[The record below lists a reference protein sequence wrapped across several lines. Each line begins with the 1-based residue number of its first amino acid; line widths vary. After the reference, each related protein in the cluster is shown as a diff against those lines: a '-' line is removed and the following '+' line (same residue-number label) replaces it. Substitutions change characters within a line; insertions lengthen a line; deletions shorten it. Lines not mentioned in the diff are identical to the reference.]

1 MKYIVYLR
9 DKYRES
15 HPGMITPIGR
25 KARAIAD
32 LFHRG
37 WLVPPGFVIT
47 PAAFWDS
54 LTQSEA
60 AALQLLMQTPRPP
73 LNAAHILL
81 EDLTPSEAVQG
92 ELLAALADL
101 FPYGG
106 QFAVRSSALDE
117 DGVERSLAGQLT
129 TVLSVAPPDLGAKI
143 AAVWRSAYQESL
155 LLYRQRHGQPGLP
168 QPPAVLIQ
176 QMVQPV
182 AAGVAFGADPVTG
195 RRNLIVINALYGLGT
210 RLVSGESEAD
220 TFYLNRH
227 GEILQ
232 RQIARKAVADRPNP
246 MGKSGIFPTPV
257 PDALMLTPAI
267 NDQQAKAI
275 AQLVRRAGQHFGIPQ
290 DIEWAITETGQIYL
304 LQSRPI
310 TALPTPQS
318 PTGRYQ
324 LWDNSN
330 IAESYSGVT
339 TPLTFSF
346 ARQAYRE
353 VYRQFCR
360 LMGVSQ
366 GRILRHETTFAAMI
380 GLIQGRIYY
389 NLLNWYRVLTLLP
402 GFQLNRQ
409 FMEQMMGVKET
420 LPAALLEQL
429 TAEDAPNGLTK
440 VQDGLELL
448 RTVMGLGVNGLFL
461 PWRIRRFYRRVDWA
475 LGNAQPSHLDRLLGI
490 TPPPPPVL
498 EQLPADELVA
508 HYQDLASQLLPR
520 WDAPII
526 NDFLAMIFYGLLGR
540 LTQAWC
546 GDQEGTLQNSL
557 LTQGASPGMISTEPA
572 RQLQWM
578 GALAANNQDLVDL
591 LCRGER
597 ERILAALPEFT
608 DLYTAYQNYLVQFSD
623 RCLDELKLESPTLA
637 DDPLPLLRAI
647 GAMAHQPQTPP
658 GARGKIGE
666 KAHSPLTP
674 PKADSHQRELLPLRR
689 YLRRNPLKAWIL
701 TFVLHQ
707 ARARLCDRENLR
719 FERTRVFGRARRIFL
734 ELGKR
739 FFILDVINH
748 PEDIF
753 YLTVEEILGFVQGT
767 AVTHRLKGLVALRR
781 SEFEDDRDS
790 PPPPDRF
797 ATYGMVGNRSEGRA
811 ERRDPIKSSPITT
824 DDEARQGRGCS
835 PGIVRGVVRVVRDP
849 HREPPLAPGTI
860 LVAERTDPGW
870 ILLFPAA
877 AGLLVERGS
886 LLSHAAIVTRE
897 LGIPAI
903 VSIPG
908 LTQWLQDGDR
918 IEFDGSTGWIQRLSD
933 HP

>member
-9 DKYRES
+9 DKDI
-15 HPGMITPIGR
+15 HQGMMAPIGR
-25 KARAIAD
+25 KAWAIAD
-32 LFHRG
+32 LLHRG
-37 WLVPPGFVIT
+37 WLIPPGFVIT

-73 LNAAHILL
+73 LTAAQVLL

-129 TVLSVAPPDLGAKI
+129 TVLSVAPPDLAAKI
-143 AAVWRSAYQESL
+143 AVVWRSAYQESL

-176 QMVQPV
+176 QMLDPV

-210 RLVSGESEAD
+210 RLVSGESDAD
-220 TFYLNRH
+220 TFYLNRQ
-227 GEILQ
+227 GQMLSLVQ
-232 RQIARKAVADRPNP
+232 RHIVRKTVADRPNP
-246 MGKSGIFPTPV
+246 MGKSGIFPIPV
-257 PDALMLTPAI
+257 PDALMLVPAI
-267 NDQQAKAI
+267 NDQQAQAI

-290 DIEWAITETGQIYL
+290 DIEWAITENGQIYL

-310 TALPTPQS
+310 TALPTPQL

-346 ARQAYRE
+346 ARQAYEE

-360 LMGVSQ
+360 LMGVSR
-366 GRILRHETTFAAMI
+366 GRIARHETTFAAMI
-380 GLIQGRIYY
+380 GLKQGRIYY

-402 GFQLNRQ
+402 GFQFNRQ

-420 LPAALLEQL
+420 LPAALVAQL
-429 TAEDAPNGLTK
+429 TAEEAASGLMK
-440 VQDGLELL
+440 KGQDGLELL
-448 RTVMGLGVNGLFL
+448 RTVVGLAVNGVLL
-461 PWRIRRFYRRVDWA
+461 PWRIRRFYRRVDVA
-475 LGNAQPSHLDRLLGI
+475 LGKAQPDHCFLGI
-490 TPPPPPVL
+490 TPPPPPDL
-498 EQLPADELVA
+498 EQLSADQLVA

-540 LTQAWC
+540 LTRAWC
-546 GDQEGTLQNSL
+546 GDQEGTLQNRL
-557 LTQGASPGMISTEPA
+557 LSQGVSQGMISTEPA
-572 RQLQWM
+572 RLLREM
-578 GALAANNQDLVDL
+578 GTLAAADQGLVDL

-597 ERILAALPEFT
+597 DRILAVLPKFT
-608 DLYTAYQNYLVQFSD
+608 DLYGAYQNYLVQFSD
-623 RCLDELKLESPTLA
+623 RCLDELKLESHTLA

-647 GAMAHQPQTPP
+647 GAMARQPQTPP
-658 GARGKIGE
+658 LGAD
-666 KAHSPLTP
+666 HN
-674 PKADSHQRELLPLRR
+674 QRELLPLRR

-701 TFVLHQ
+701 TFVLDQ

-719 FERTRVFGRARRIFL
+719 FERTRVFGRARRIFV

-739 FFILDVINH
+739 LFVLDVINH

-797 ATYGMVGNRSEGRA
+797 ATDGMVGKRSE
-811 ERRDPIKSSPITT
+811 EREARNERIKSITT
-824 DDEARQGRGCS
+824 DDQARQGRGCS

-860 LVAERTDPGW
+860 LVTERTDPGW

-908 LTQWLQDGDR
+908 LTQWLQNGDR

-933 HP
+933 HS

>member
-9 DKYRES
+9 DKYSE
-15 HPGMITPIGR
+15 PNQAMVTPMGR

-32 LFHRG
+32 LLHRG

-54 LTQSEA
+54 LTQGEA
-60 AALQLLMQTPRPP
+60 AALQVLMQTPRPP
-73 LNAAHILL
+73 LTAAQVLL
-81 EDLTPSEAVQG
+81 EDLTPSEAVQA
-92 ELLAALADL
+92 ELLQALATV

-117 DGVERSLAGQLT
+117 DGVARSLAGQLT
-129 TVLSVAPPDLGAKI
+129 TVLSVAPPDLAAKI
-143 AAVWRSAYQESL
+143 AMVWRSAYQENL
-155 LLYRQRHGQPGLP
+155 LLYRQRHGQTGLP

-176 QMVQPV
+176 QMLQPV

-210 RLVSGESEAD
+210 RLVSGESDAD
-220 TFYLNRH
+220 TFYLNRQ

-232 RQIARKAVADRPNP
+232 RQIARKAIADRPNP
-246 MGKSGIFPTPV
+246 MGKSGIFPTPI

-267 NDQQAKAI
+267 SDQQAKAI

-290 DIEWAITETGQIYL
+290 DIEWAITENEQIYL

-310 TALPTPQS
+310 TALPTPQA

-366 GRILRHETTFAAMI
+366 GRIARHETTFAAMI
-380 GLIQGRIYY
+380 GLRQGRIYY

-420 LPAALLEQL
+420 LPIAIVEQL
-429 TAEDAPNGLTK
+429 TEGHSPSGLTK

-448 RTVMGLGVNGLFL
+448 RTVAGLGVNGVLL

-475 LGNAQPSHLDRLLGI
+475 LGTAQASPLDRLLGI
-490 TPPPPPVL
+490 TPPSPPVL

-540 LTQAWC
+540 LTRAWC
-546 GDQEGTLQNSL
+546 GDQQGTLQNTL
-557 LTQGASPGMISTEPA
+557 LTQGVSPGMISTEPA
-572 RQLQWM
+572 RQLRWM
-578 GALAANNQDLVDL
+578 GALAADHRDLVDL
-591 LCRGER
+591 LCTGER
-597 ERILAALPEFT
+597 DRILAILPDFP
-608 DLYTAYQNYLVQFSD
+608 DLYRAYQAYLAQFSD
-623 RCLDELKLESPTLA
+623 RCLDELKLESHTLA

-658 GARGKIGE
+658 APSAG
-666 KAHSPLTP
+666 
-674 PKADSHQRELLPLRR
+674 QRELLPLRR
-689 YLRRNPLKAWIL
+689 HLRRSPLKAWIL
-701 TFVLHQ
+701 SFVLHQ
-707 ARARLCDRENLR
+707 ARGRLCDRENLR

-797 ATYGMVGNRSEGRA
+797 ATYGIPTHPA
-811 ERRDPIKSSPITT
+811 SSPPIPTT
-824 DDEARQGRGCS
+824 SALKTGTATRQGLGCS

-908 LTQWLQDGDR
+908 LTQWLEDGDR
-918 IEFDGSTGWIQRLSD
+918 IEFDGSTGWIQRLSE